1 MAVMIRLK
9 RMGRANRPFW
19 RICATDKRFAR
30 DGRVLEEL
38 GHYDPLLGDQDK
50 VKIHR
55 DRVVHWLKAGAR
67 PSDTVGQ
74 FLSHLG
80 LDVAGNEIPPKP
92 WRKKKAPPPA
102 ALRIAAQKKKAEEA
116 AAAKAAETAK
126 AAEAEAARAAKA
138 EKKNAAEAKA
148 AEAKAAAAKAA
159 EAKPA
164 EAAAPEAAAAPK
176 KDEEQK

>member
-50 VKIHR
+50 VKIQR

-74 FLSHLG
+74 FLAHLG

-92 WRKKKAPPPA
+92 WRKKKAPPPPA
-102 ALRIAAQKKKAEEA
+102 AARIAAEKKKKAQEAEAAKAPEAPKPEKKKKAEEP
-116 AAAKAAETAK
+116 E
-126 AAEAEAARAAKA
+126 
-138 EKKNAAEAKA
+138 
-148 AEAKAAAAKAA
+148 AAKAA
-159 EAKPA
+159 EA
-164 EAAAPEAAAAPK
+164 PEAEPK
-176 KDEEQK
+176 KEEEKK